1 MRMKKTYRFSSGE
14 IIQADR
20 NELLALLEQY
30 RQYRQNY
37 VELFG
42 SLEDA
47 DYVARGNGFCDTKYS
62 EDFVEGQIEKYSQ
75 QIQDI
80 EHWLAQDL

>member
-1 MRMKKTYRFSSGE
+1 MKKTYRFSSGE

-80 EHWLAQDL
+80 EHWLTQDL

>member
-1 MRMKKTYRFSSGE
+1 MSCRPFW
-14 IIQADR
+14 
-20 NELLALLEQY
+20 N
-30 RQYRQNY
+30 

-75 QIQDI
+75 RIREM

>member
-80 EHWLAQDL
+80 EHWLTQDL

>member
-1 MRMKKTYRFSSGE
+1 MKKTYRFSSGE

-20 NELLALLEQY
+20 QELLALLEQY

-37 VELFG
+37 VDLFG

-62 EDFVEGQIEKYSQ
+62 EDFVEGQIEKYCQ
-75 QIQDI
+75 RIREM

>member
-1 MRMKKTYRFSSGE
+1 MKKTYRFSSGE

-20 NELLALLEQY
+20 QELLALLEQY

-37 VELFG
+37 VDLFG

-62 EDFVEGQIEKYSQ
+62 EDFVEGPTAFFVYLS
-75 QIQDI
+75 
-80 EHWLAQDL
+80 AFC

>member
-1 MRMKKTYRFSSGE
+1 MKKTYRFSSGE

-62 EDFVEGQIEKYSQ
+62 EDFVEGQIEKYRARVK
-75 QIQDI
+75 
-80 EHWLAQDL
+80 ELGNWLAEG

>member
-1 MRMKKTYRFSSGE
+1 MKKAYRFSSGE

-20 NELLALLEQY
+20 NVLLALLEQY

>member
-1 MRMKKTYRFSSGE
+1 MKKTYRFSSGE

-20 NELLALLEQY
+20 NELSALLEQY

>member
-1 MRMKKTYRFSSGE
+1 MKKTYRFSSGE

-20 NELLALLEQY
+20 QELLALLEQY

-37 VELFG
+37 VDLFG

-75 QIQDI
+75 RIREM

>member
-1 MRMKKTYRFSSGE
+1 MKKTYRFSSGE

-20 NELLALLEQY
+20 NELSAILEQY

>member
-1 MRMKKTYRFSSGE
+1 MKKTYGFSSGE

>member
-1 MRMKKTYRFSSGE
+1 MKKTYRFSSGE